1 MNILITGATDGIGL
15 ALAKYYQAQNM
26 HLVLIGRKSL
36 AELDASFFNDDNYCQ
51 CDLSKADALMRIV
64 NWLDARSINTLD
76 ITIHNAGLGWYGD
89 PTSQTADNIENLLN
103 VNVRAPLALTHAL
116 FPRTKDGQ
124 VVFISSVSA
133 NLPAP
138 LYAVYSAT
146 KSALDGFA
154 RSLRVETGGKPI
166 VQVIHIGAV
175 RTGMHT
181 KSGIP
186 AGKLNTEKFQ
196 TPESAAIKIA
206 NAIASKRKETTIG
219 AVNSVLRWVGSHFP
233 ALMDALVKRRA

>member
-15 ALAKYYQAQNM
+15 ALVKYYQARNM
-26 HLVLIGRKSL
+26 HLILIGRKPLSD
-36 AELDASFFNDDNYCQ
+36 LDAAFFNDDNYCQ
-51 CDLSKADALMRIV
+51 CDLSKTDAVTRIV
-64 NWLDARSINTLD
+64 NWLDAHNINTLD

-89 PTSQTADNIENLLN
+89 PTNQSADNVDNLLN
-103 VNVRAPLALTHAL
+103 VNVRTPLALTHAL
-116 FPRTKDGQ
+116 FPRMKSGQ
-124 VVFISSVSA
+124 VVFISSISA

-166 VQVIHIGAV
+166 VQVIHVGAV
-175 RTGMHT
+175 KTGMHT
-181 KSGIP
+181 KSGVP
-186 AGKLNTEKFQ
+186 AGKLNTKKFK
-196 TPESAAIKIA
+196 TPESAAIRIA

-219 AVNSVLRWVGSHFP
+219 AFNSMLRWVGLHFP
-233 ALMDALVKRRA
+233 ALMDLLARTRV